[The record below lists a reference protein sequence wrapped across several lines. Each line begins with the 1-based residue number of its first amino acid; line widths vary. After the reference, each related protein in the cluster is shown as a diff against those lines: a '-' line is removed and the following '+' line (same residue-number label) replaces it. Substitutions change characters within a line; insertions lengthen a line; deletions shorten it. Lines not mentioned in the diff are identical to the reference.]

1 MENVNKMTPAELKA
15 FEKAERKA
23 NRIPSMF
30 EIIWREIWRSKF
42 ALLCLVIIVVTFVVV
57 FVWAAHFDTIQM
69 RRRLGYVNLPPSAY
83 GPLGTDAGGL
93 PMLNQLVLGARIS
106 LIIGFSVTIGSAL
119 IGYTVGLIS
128 GFFGGF
134 IDWTIMRII
143 EIITMIPTIMLIIVI
158 MAAIPESG
166 TPHMILVLIVT
177 GWFGTAL
184 NFRARVLQE
193 SAKDYVS
200 ASKTLGTPN
209 WKIMI
214 KKIMPNVTSF
224 LMVGLVL
231 GLAGSI
237 GLETGLTA
245 IGHGLPSG
253 TPSIGAMIANA
264 MDPAVLRTRP
274 WQWVPAV
281 IFVVVLTFTINGL
294 GRAVSRAVNPK
305 KRR

>member
-1 MENVNKMTPAELKA
+1 MENVKQMTPAELKA
-15 FEKAERKA
+15 FEKEQRKA
-23 NRIPSMF
+23 NSIPSTF
-30 EIIWREIWRSKF
+30 QIVAREVWRDKF
-42 ALLCLVIIVVTFVVV
+42 ALLCLVIIVTIFVVS
-57 FVWAAHFDTIQM
+57 FVWAAYFDTLPV
-69 RRRLGYVNLPPSAY
+69 RRRLGYVNLPPSEY

-93 PMLNQLVLGARIS
+93 PMLNQFVMGARTS
-106 LIIGFSVTIGSAL
+106 LMIGFSVTIGASL

-134 IDWTIMRII
+134 IDWAVMRTI
-143 EIITMIPTIMLIIVI
+143 EIITMIPSLMLIIVI

-166 TPHMILVLIVT
+166 VNHMIMVLILT

-184 NFRARVLQE
+184 SFRARVLQE
-193 SAKDYVS
+193 SAKDYIS

-209 WKIMI
+209 WKIMV

-231 GLAGSI
+231 SLALSI

-245 IGHGLPSG
+245 IGHGLPSSV
-253 TPSIGAMIANA
+253 PSIGAMIANA

-281 IFVVVLTFTINGL
+281 IFIVVLTLTINGF
-294 GRAVSRAVNPK
+294 GRAVTRAINPK

>member
-1 MENVNKMTPAELKA
+1 MENVNEMTPQQLKA
-15 FEKAERKA
+15 FQKAERKA
-23 NRIPSMF
+23 NKIPGMF
-30 EIIWREIWRSKF
+30 AIVAREVWRDKF
-42 ALLCLVIIVVTFVVV
+42 ALICLIIIVATFAVAFIWGAYFDNVPTRVT
-57 FVWAAHFDTIQM
+57 
-69 RRRLGYVNLPPSAY
+69 LGQQNLPPADY
-83 GPLGTDAGGL
+83 GPLGTDSGGR
-93 PMLNQLVLGARIS
+93 PMLNQLVLGARTT

-119 IGYTVGLIS
+119 IGYTIGLIS

-134 IDWTIMRII
+134 IDWSIMRII
-143 EIITMIPTIMLIIVI
+143 EIVTMIPPIMLIIVI
-158 MAAIPESG
+158 MATIPDAG
-166 TPHMILVLIVT
+166 TSHMILVLIVT

-184 NFRARVLQE
+184 SFRARVLQE
-193 SAKDYVS
+193 SAKDYIS

-245 IGHGLPSG
+245 IGHGLPFG
-253 TPSIGAMIANA
+253 TPSIGVLIANA

-281 IFVVVLTFTINGL
+281 IFIVVLTLTINGL
-294 GRAVSRAVNPK
+294 GRAVSRAVNPR

>member
-1 MENVNKMTPAELKA
+1 MVNVNQMTPKELKA
-15 FEKAERKA
+15 FQKAERKA
-23 NRIPSMF
+23 NKIPGMF
-30 EIIWREIWRSKF
+30 QMIAREIWRDKF
-42 ALLCLVIIVVTFVVV
+42 ALFCLILIVATFAVA
-57 FVWAAHFDTIQM
+57 FIWGAYFDTVQT
-69 RRRLGYVNLPPSAY
+69 RVRLGQQDLPPSVY
-83 GPLGTDAGGL
+83 GPLGTDPGGR
-93 PMLNQLVLGARIS
+93 PMLNQLVLGARTS
-106 LIIGFSVTIGSAL
+106 LIIGFSVTIGSSL

-134 IDWTIMRII
+134 IDWAIMRVI

-158 MAAIPESG
+158 AAAIPDSG
-166 TPHMILVLIVT
+166 TSHLIIILVAT
-177 GWFGTAL
+177 GWFATAL

-193 SAKDYVS
+193 ASKDYIS

-209 WKIMI
+209 WKIMV

-237 GLETGLTA
+237 GLETGLTV
-245 IGHGLPSG
+245 IGHGLPFG

-281 IFVVVLTFTINGL
+281 IFIVVLTLTINGL